1 MPPLSVVDHS
11 VDVAEENRNDV
22 QPTEHGPDTVDDV
35 DGPHEI
41 DPEVFFFVF
50 FLAPDEDDG
59 EKNPFD
65 VISNLVCLKKRHLY
79 FIMYLVTL

>member
-11 VDVAEENRNDV
+11 VDPAEENRNDV
-22 QPTEHGPDTVDDV
+22 QPIEHGPDTVDDV

-41 DPEVFFFVF
+41 DPEVFFFF

-59 EKNPFD
+59 EKNPFVD
-65 VISNLVCLKKRHLY
+65 DFDGPHEIDPVVFFFFFGTR
-79 FIMYLVTL
+79 